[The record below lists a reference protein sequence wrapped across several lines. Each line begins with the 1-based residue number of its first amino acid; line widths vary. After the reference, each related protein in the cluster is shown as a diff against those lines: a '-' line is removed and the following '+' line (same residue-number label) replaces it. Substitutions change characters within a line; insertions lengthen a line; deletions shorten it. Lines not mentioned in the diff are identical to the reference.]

1 MDDAPNWPLTLQIV
15 GIVVAM
21 AFVPLLPLAVWKLE
35 QWWTARRK
43 LLHPQGVDRGN
54 QDRAEGG

>member
-1 MDDAPNWPLTLQIV
+1 
-15 GIVVAM
+15 VVAM
-21 AFVPLLPLAVWKLE
+21 AFVPLLPLAVWKLG

-54 QDRAEGG
+54 QDRAEGGQD